1 MKKLAAA
8 TIATAAMFAAVMP
21 SQAATMTQNF
31 DVKVNLTAACRVQGG
46 TPVSPV
52 VDFGSYTAFQATPNT
67 ATAAFNVECTRNLPA
82 PTYSFD
88 GGSGNGV
95 VAGLG
100 YSVLASAAG
109 PTGGAD
115 AAGTTPASA
124 DVYAITLTGNMPALQ
139 AGQSGAA
146 TTVTRTLT
154 ITY

>member
-1 MKKLAAA
+1 MKKLVAA
-8 TIATAAMFAAVMP
+8 TIAATLLGAAVQ

-31 DVKVNLTAACRVQGG
+31 DVKVTLTAACRVQGG
-46 TPVSPV
+46 VSPV

-67 ATAAFNVECTRNLPA
+67 ATAAFNVECTRNFPAA

-95 VAGLG
+95 VAGLS
-100 YSVLASAAG
+100 YSVTASATG

-115 AAGTTPASA
+115 ATATTAAAA
-124 DVYAITLTGNMPALQ
+124 DAYAITLAGTMAALQ
-139 AGQSGAA
+139 PGQSNAA